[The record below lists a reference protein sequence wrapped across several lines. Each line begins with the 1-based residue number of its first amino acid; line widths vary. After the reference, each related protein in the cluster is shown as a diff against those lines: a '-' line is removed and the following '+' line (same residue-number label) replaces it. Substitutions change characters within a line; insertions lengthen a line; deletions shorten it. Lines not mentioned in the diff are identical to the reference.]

1 MPRFHGP
8 CRSSKLAL
16 TFFGN
21 SLVSVMDYD
30 LFRVTCSTHKV
41 YKSEA
46 SVAFSLYPIHLSNIS
61 AEKHSV
67 KIHT

>member
-8 CRSSKLAL
+8 CRSFKLAL

-21 SLVSVMDYD
+21 NLVSVMD
-30 LFRVTCSTHKV
+30 LFRATCSTHKV

-46 SVAFSLYPIHLSNIS
+46 SVAFSLCSIHLSNIS

-67 KIHT
+67 RIHT